1 MTEWSW
7 VRFLTIADFFKYFLE
22 SVDQDM
28 SIIDRTPNP
37 TSIYTSPSVIQER
50 KREAEQ
56 IERSQNSQNTGKPGN
71 MGEAKKEKIWRI
83 VDQIK

>member
-1 MTEWSW
+1 MSAGSI
-7 VRFLTIADFFKYFLE
+7 LGDYNFFKYYLE

-28 SIIDRTPNP
+28 SGIDRTPNP

-56 IERSQNSQNTGKPGN
+56 IEKSQNSINSGTSGN
-71 MGEAKKEKIWRI
+71 IETEAKKEKIWRI